1 MSIVIVC
8 VAIEEI
14 ALNGF
19 YLPIILIT
27 MKFIV
32 CHDAAGV
39 HSNGTILLAILSI
52 LRNDQIEDNYQL
64 KND

>member
-32 CHDAAGV
+32 LHDAAGVMRV

-52 LRNDQIEDNYQL
+52 LRNDQIEDNYQ
-64 KND
+64 